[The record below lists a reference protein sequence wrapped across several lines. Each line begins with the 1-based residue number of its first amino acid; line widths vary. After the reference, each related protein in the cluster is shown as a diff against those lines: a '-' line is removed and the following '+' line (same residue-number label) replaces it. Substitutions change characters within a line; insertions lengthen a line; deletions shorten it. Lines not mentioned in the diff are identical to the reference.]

1 MEVTTLLSFFS
12 GKGLAVRQI
21 KWIICF
27 LLLLASSVSAGDL
40 NKSMV
45 DEAVKRSNQCKKALE
60 LSDSEDIQD
69 SRAMRTARKMAN
81 KFYSADFQKQIAKEV
96 ERLKTD
102 VFSEVFEGVEKR
114 SKSKSA
120 DSFLLEDE
128 RLYIFISSSVPV
140 STLRTYV
147 SVIDQ
152 LKDPRVFLV
161 MRGMVGGIGSM
172 TPTIKFFGKLL
183 AKDVNCDV
191 LAKKCESYRAQISID
206 PSLFPKYGIEN
217 VPAIAYVKGVS
228 LVDAARSEGEAENL
242 NGTQNAYIVYGDVS
256 VERGLEIISRET
268 KNKRVNKLLEKVRK
282 GVFYQ

>member
-1 MEVTTLLSFFS
+1 MH
-12 GKGLAVRQI
+12 QI
-21 KWIICF
+21 KWIIICF
-27 LLLLASSVSAGDL
+27 LLFFASSVSAGDL

-45 DEAVKRSNQCKKALE
+45 DEALKRSSECKKALE
-60 LSDSEDIQD
+60 LPDSEDIQD
-69 SRAMRTARKMAN
+69 SRAMKTAKKMAD
-81 KFYSADFQKQIAKEV
+81 KFYSADFQNQISKEV
-96 ERLKTD
+96 ERLKAD

-114 SKSKSA
+114 SKTKSS

-161 MRGMVGGIGSM
+161 MRGLVDGIGSM

-183 AKDVNCDV
+183 AKDINCDV
-191 LAKKCESYRAQISID
+191 LAQKCESYTAQISID
-206 PSLFPKYGIEN
+206 PHLFPKYGIEN
-217 VPAIAYVKGVS
+217 VPAVAYVKGVN
-228 LVDAARSEGEAENL
+228 LVDAGRSEGEAENL